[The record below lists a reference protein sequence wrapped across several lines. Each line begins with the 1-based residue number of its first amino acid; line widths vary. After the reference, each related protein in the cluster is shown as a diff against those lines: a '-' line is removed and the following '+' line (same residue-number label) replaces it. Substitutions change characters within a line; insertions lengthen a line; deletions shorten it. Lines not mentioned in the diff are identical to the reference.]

1 MIQMLVDI
9 KGTDEVMLSNGLFVE
24 MGIARETKRRGLVA
38 LEGAGLIQVK
48 RSPGRLPRVM
58 LAPPSCRPESQTRR
72 SV

>member
-38 LEGAGLIQVK
+38 LEGAQVK

-58 LAPPSCRPESQTRR
+58 PAPPSCRPETQTRR

>member
-38 LEGAGLIQVK
+38 LEGAQVK
-48 RSPGRLPRVM
+48 RSPGRLSRVM